1 MKSITAE
8 QLDALQEFINI
19 GVGRAASLLTEMVDS
34 RILLQVP
41 VVRVYQAQEL
51 RTELVKQFDHH
62 KFSAVRLDFSGS
74 ISGSAEL
81 VFPTESAAALVSVL
95 TGEDVNSPDLDA
107 VKIGT
112 LSEIGNI
119 AINGVMGSIS
129 NLLRHQMNYK
139 LPCYLENTIED
150 LLLSDYPVTDET
162 VFLLAKARFT
172 IEEMEIT
179 GDIILIFEMRS
190 FDALLE
196 AIDRELEVSR

>member
-1 MKSITAE
+1 MKSLTAE

-19 GVGRAASLLTEMVDS
+19 GVGRSASLLTEMVDS

-51 RTELVKQFDHH
+51 RTELVKQFDRHR
-62 KFSAVRLDFSGS
+62 FSAVRLDFSGS

-119 AINGVMGSIS
+119 TINGVMGSIS

-150 LLLSDYPVTDET
+150 LLLSDYPATDET

-196 AIDRELEVSR
+196 AIDRELEVFM